1 MDAALAAAI
10 NQVLL
15 KAPHLTKPPAE
26 GEKGLV
32 EKGALKKATIK
43 DSPEGKVA
51 WEKGALKKATI
62 KDTPE
67 GKVARGVR
75 KETDGDIK
83 EGKFSGE
90 KDFEVKG
97 FWGVGRPMQACY
109 KGKKRGVHD
118 GGGLCSPG
126 RWRVGARNF
135 PEGTHFCK
143 IREII
148 TKFFK
153 GWLSQ
158 ERGQETFWQMAAGR
172 LTGSPFVDGCGGGRQ
187 AGRSGK

>member
-15 KAPHLTKPPAE
+15 EAPHLTKPPAE
-26 GEKGLV
+26 GVEGLV
-32 EKGALKKATIK
+32 KKGALEKATIK

-51 WEKGALKKATI
+51 WDAM
-62 KDTPE
+62 
-67 GKVARGVR
+67 

-97 FWGVGRPMQACY
+97 FWGVGRRMQACY

-126 RWRVGARNF
+126 RWRVGQ
-135 PEGTHFCK
+135 E
-143 IREII
+143 
-148 TKFFK
+148 
-153 GWLSQ
+153 LS
-158 ERGQETFWQMAAGR
+158 
-172 LTGSPFVDGCGGGRQ
+172 
-187 AGRSGK
+187 